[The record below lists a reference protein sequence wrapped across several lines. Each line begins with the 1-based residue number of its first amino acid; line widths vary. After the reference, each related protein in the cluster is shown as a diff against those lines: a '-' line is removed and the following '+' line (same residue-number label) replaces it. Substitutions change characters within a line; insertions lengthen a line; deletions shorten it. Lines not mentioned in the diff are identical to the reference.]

1 MRRKFIQQSFK
12 LYLFFQFII
21 VCLFVLIP
29 ASAALSDEYNSLF
42 IASDSAHIEK
52 SSTIFPANSL
62 SSAGSVLSSGNTM
75 YQASHIATSAAGSE
89 LENWLHQFGT
99 AQVQLN
105 VSDKFNLDNSSLDL
119 LLPLYDIKKYLFFS
133 QWGLRYKDNR
143 TTWNIGLG
151 ARTFQG
157 NWLLGINSF
166 YDYDMTGENKRWG
179 IGGEAWTDYLKL
191 SANSYFGITN
201 WHQSRDFTD
210 YNERP
215 ANGFD
220 VRADAYLPAY
230 PQLGAKL
237 MYEKYKGD
245 NVALFGTSNLQH
257 APSAVTLGVNYT
269 PIPLLTV
276 GVDHKQGQGNK
287 HDSRLQL
294 AMNFQLGVPW
304 STQIDPGTVSNM
316 RTLSGSR
323 YDLVDRNNN
332 IVLEYKK
339 HGLITLSL
347 PEQVTGKA
355 GESAQ
360 LTAKVTSTYGLNRIE
375 WDTAALL
382 TNGGSINE
390 TSKTT
395 LIITLPP
402 YQAGTEALNTYN
414 IGAIAYDQ
422 QGNKSNIA
430 STIVR
435 VQPPETTK
443 ATIDL
448 TVTQDNAVAN
458 GIAIN
463 AVQAK
468 VSDSNGE
475 PLSNYKVTFTGTNG
489 AVVTPAIDATDAN
502 GLATVTLTNIT
513 AGITQV
519 TAALDNGEQQ
529 SVNTTF
535 ISAVPTQINLVTTKD
550 NAIKDGI
557 DQDEV
562 EATVTDLDGT
572 PLKGVTVN
580 FESKN
585 PFIQVLTPVVTTDIN
600 GKAVTGVVSE
610 SSRSG
615 VVTAKLDNGLKDNTT
630 VNFIL
635 LNKKYVLVKNNA
647 QANGIDNN
655 IFSITLTR
663 DNGQPVPGQK
673 VTFSTNDPMILSVL
687 SAVTDESGTATVS
700 MTSTTPSGIGG
711 YALQVNSVSCCS
723 IIMGGI
729 NFK

>member
-1 MRRKFIQQSFK
+1 MRRIFIQRNSYPYICYQFVIIF
-12 LYLFFQFII
+12 LLALFLTP
-21 VCLFVLIP
+21 V
-29 ASAALSDEYNSLF
+29 ALSNGNNSLF
-42 IASDSAHIEK
+42 IASDSTHIED
-52 SSTIFPANSL
+52 SSAIFSASSL
-62 SSAGSVLSSGNTM
+62 SSAGSVLSSGNKM
-75 YQASHIATSAAGSE
+75 SQASHIATSAAGSE
-89 LENWLHQFGT
+89 LENWLRQFGT

-105 VSDKFNLDNSSLDL
+105 VNDKFNLDNSSLDL
-119 LLPLYDIKKYLFFS
+119 LLPLYDTNKYLFFS

-191 SANSYFGITN
+191 SANGYFGITN

-245 NVALFGTSNLQH
+245 NVALFGTNNLQH

-294 AMNFQLGVPW
+294 VMNFQLGVPW
-304 STQIDPGTVSNM
+304 SAQIDPGTVSNM

-355 GESAQ
+355 GERAQ

-382 TNGGSINE
+382 ANGGSIDE
-390 TSKTT
+390 ASKTT
-395 LIITLPP
+395 LTITFPP

-414 IGAIAYDQ
+414 ISAIAYDQ

-443 ATIDL
+443 VTLDL
-448 TVTQDNAVAN
+448 TITQDNAVAN
-458 GIAIN
+458 GIATN
-463 AVQAK
+463 SVQAK
-468 VSDSNGE
+468 VSDSNGN
-475 PLSNYKVTFTGTNG
+475 PLSNYKVTFTATNG
-489 AVVTPAIDATDAN
+489 AVVTPVIDVTDAN
-502 GLATVTLTNIT
+502 GLTTVMLTNIN

-535 ISAVPTQINLVTTKD
+535 VSAVPAKISIVTTKD

-562 EATVTDLDGT
+562 EATVIDANGT

-580 FESKN
+580 FGSDN
-585 PFIQVLTPVVTTDIN
+585 SFIQVLTPVVTTDAN
-600 GKAVTGVVSE
+600 GKAVTAVVSK

-615 VVTAKLDNGLKDNTT
+615 VVTAKLDNGLKDSTT
-630 VNFIL
+630 VNFSL
-635 LNKKYVLVKNNA
+635 LTKKSVIVKNNA

-655 IFSITLTR
+655 IYSITLIH
-663 DNGQPVPGQK
+663 DNGQPAPGQI
-673 VTFSTNDPMILSVL
+673 VTFSTDDPMILSAL

-700 MTSTTPSGIGG
+700 MTSTIPSRIGG
-711 YALQVNSVSCCS
+711 YSLLVQANGCCT
-723 IIMGGI
+723 ITQGGI